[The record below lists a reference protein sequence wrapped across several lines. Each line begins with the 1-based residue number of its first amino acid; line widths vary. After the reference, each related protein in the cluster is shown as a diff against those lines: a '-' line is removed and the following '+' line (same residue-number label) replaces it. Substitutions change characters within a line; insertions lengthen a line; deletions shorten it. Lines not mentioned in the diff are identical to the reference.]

1 MKKSISVCILDKD
14 AQYKKSFMSVIAA
27 EHPGYSVTARSI
39 CGGDCSGE
47 TDVCI
52 RFESCVDGSMGSCE
66 KAFRPSCGRYAGV
79 SEILREAKV
88 FALGKIT
95 ERCSET
101 LPVFPDVSPLH
112 PGTLL
117 CLFSSAGGAGTSVA
131 AIGIGRELSR
141 YRGEQVLYLSL
152 EDIEDPSL
160 FPSGL
165 DSMRMEETLYQ
176 YFRILKKG
184 NGASAL
190 NRLFT
195 FAAMR
200 DEYGLYR
207 LAPDLG
213 LCSLSGLGPSDLYS
227 FLAQIAGA
235 LNLNRIVLDFGT
247 RLHFLASF
255 ADLADEDGPLF
266 VHVQKQGTGKGYF
279 SGGLFSP
286 ETVISHRADM
296 TRKPVNEGEISL
308 ADDLGYEIR
317 TLCDRILG
325 QPV

>member
-27 EHPGYSVTARSI
+27 EHHGYTITARSI
-39 CGGDCSGE
+39 CDGDCSGE

-52 RFESCVDGSMGSCE
+52 RFESCMDGSMGSCG

-79 SEILREAKV
+79 SAILHEAKA
-88 FALGKIT
+88 FALGKKT
-95 ERCSET
+95 ELYGET
-101 LPVFPDVSPLH
+101 LSAFPDISPLN

-117 CLFSSAGGAGTSVA
+117 CLFSDAGGAGTSVT

-152 EDIEDPSL
+152 EDIEDSIL

-165 DSMRMEETLYQ
+165 GSMRVEETLYQ
-176 YFRILKKG
+176 YFRIIKKEA
-184 NGASAL
+184 GANAL
-190 NRLFT
+190 SRLFA

-207 LAPDLG
+207 FAPDIG
-213 LCSLSGLGPSDLYS
+213 LCSLSGLESSDLYS
-227 FLAQIAGA
+227 FLVQIANA
-235 LNLNRIVLDFGT
+235 LNLTRIVLDFGT
-247 RLHFLASF
+247 RLHFLLSF
-255 ADLADEDGPLF
+255 ADLAGEDGPLF
-266 VHVQKQGTGKGYF
+266 IHVQKQGTGKGCF
-279 SGGLFSP
+279 SGGLFSF
-286 ETVISHRADM
+286 ENIISYRADM
-296 TRKPVNEGEISL
+296 AHKPGNKGEISL
-308 ADDLGYEIR
+308 ADEFGHEIR